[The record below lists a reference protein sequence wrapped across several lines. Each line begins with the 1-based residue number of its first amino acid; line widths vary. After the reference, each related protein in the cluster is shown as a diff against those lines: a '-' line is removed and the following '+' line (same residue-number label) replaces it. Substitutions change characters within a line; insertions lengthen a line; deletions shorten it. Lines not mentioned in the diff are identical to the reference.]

1 MKMIFARPTTPCFAL
16 PGAVVLTALLLLASV
31 PALAADSPDLAGQ
44 VIHEGVFPVSQLSW
58 DQDARGGF
66 QPLLPGTR
74 LLDQPGLPQLVG
86 QDLLLLVPADLEV
99 ADAWIEPLATHLEK
113 SPGAL
118 ADGQP
123 LVTDTGEIIHAARMK
138 SADGVFPAAWGEF
151 KGTHTWRGYR
161 ILTVGVYPLRQSGE
175 QLEFL
180 DSYAVRVRYA
190 GPADQDRTARRERFV
205 AGEAADNESI
215 LRDLVANP
223 DRLAGYQREQGQLV
237 VEAEGGFSPSK
248 TPSLSGSPVDYVI
261 VTNEAMA
268 PEFQRLA
275 DHKTAQGLN
284 TVVVSREFI
293 AANFRNGADIQETVR
308 MFLRDAYQ
316 KWGTQY
322 VLLGG
327 DTDVLP
333 ARYVSNS
340 FYPAT
345 GATDIPV
352 DLYFACLD
360 GNWNANANAFFGE
373 PALAPDPGDDVDFAE
388 EVYLGRATVSNAAM
402 AAVFVDKTIAYE
414 NTAAGSLWPN
424 RVIYA
429 AEVLFPAEY
438 EEGMNIF
445 QDGAQYVNQ
454 MVNDLVEPCTDMD
467 YLRMYETDA
476 LFPRDLPLTK
486 ATLVDSLDTGHYG
499 IFNQIGHGFYFNMS
513 VGNGNFMST
522 DADGLVNGDHTFM
535 LFSLNCASC
544 AFDYSCLMERF
555 LQNPSGGSIISI
567 GSSRAA
573 FPNTSNNYQ
582 QEFFEHLFCNG
593 ENRVGRL
600 VALSRLPWLANTQ
613 YNYVDRWTFENYT
626 LLGDP
631 SLPLWTGVPAQ
642 LAVDAPALQLGPN
655 LLTVQVTSGGMPV
668 EGAIICLARAGEDHA
683 VATTDAAGQA
693 QIEYL
698 AAAEGAVPLTVTGK
712 NLALTTLAV
721 PVLDGAGF
729 LGLTGL
735 VVQDDGLMASDGN
748 GNGVAEAGERVAF
761 WPLLLET
768 GGSAAVN
775 PAGTLACADP
785 RVIIANPT
793 VPFPS
798 VSAGGTA
805 ASSEPVVV
813 TFDAG
818 IPDGTPLHFTMSVA
832 VSGGATY
839 LSEHTLVLKAPE
851 VEVVSLDWEDATF
864 GNGDGWLDSNERVN
878 VTVRARNFGAGRSDL
893 ITAVLRTDN
902 ANVVLFDTLATFGA
916 MELMDEA
923 QGSALFSLKL
933 LDNVRRSESYLILVD
948 NHGRTYR
955 HDFYLQ
961 RPEPTDLIETDSSLG
976 ADVIV
981 LRWAPSISNDVLGY
995 DVYRSQS
1002 ASGPFVKVNR
1012 DVVAG
1017 VAYYRDEGL
1026 ELLTRYYYR
1035 IATVD
1040 ESLVPSV
1047 PSVVVQ
1053 QATAPAELPGFPVA
1067 FTNETSSH
1075 LAVGDVDGDGDQEIV
1090 LASDELYVWHHDGSE
1105 LLDGDNDSQ
1114 SLGPFTDND
1123 SDLAPAGIALAHLD
1137 DKPGLEMVVSE
1148 LGLTQRIVVYCR
1160 DGSILPGW
1168 PQSITAAAGTDWNWA
1183 TPAVGDVDGDGSPE
1197 IVVNGLNGVIWV
1209 WHSDGTELLDGD
1221 NNPATNGIFN
1231 IRPEATWEWG
1241 HSSPALCDLDGD
1253 GAKDIIFGCKIADP
1267 SGLRRL
1273 MALRHDGTNV
1283 PGFPY
1288 LANNAIDNSPAVG
1301 DLNGDGVM
1309 EIVFY
1314 DWSRRVH
1321 VVQEDGTSYPGFPV
1335 YFTIGSNMSPGPSV
1349 ALGDLDD
1356 DGQLEILFAVNITGD
1371 LSTLLAFD
1379 TDVAGGTS
1387 GQLLSGWPVSV
1398 PGSSEGS
1405 PVLGDIDGDG
1415 SPDVLYGIGGGS
1427 EDAPNNLYA
1436 FHADGAPIDG
1446 FPITLNGPL
1455 MPSPVICD
1463 LDHDQDV
1470 DIVYGGWDRLV
1481 HVWDMPF
1488 AYDRR
1493 NVPWPT
1499 FHGNMLRDGVFFP
1512 IELVGVEDQEQVV
1525 PTALQVDAPYPNP
1538 FNPSTTVRFYVPGA
1552 DGVELDL
1559 AVYDLQGRRVRV
1571 LHQGPIAAGWHTAV
1585 WDGRNDRGQGSAS
1598 GLYFLRARSSHDQ
1611 TIRKMTLVK

>member
-1 MKMIFARPTTPCFAL
+1 MKIIRSRPTTPCFPAA
-16 PGAVVLTALLLLASV
+16 GAGILITLFLAMLTAI
-31 PALAADSPDLAGQ
+31 PAGAADSE
-44 VIHEGVFPVSQLSW
+44 VILEGSFPISGLTW
-58 DQDARGGF
+58 DQDAQGGF
-66 QPLLPGTR
+66 VPVLPGTQP
-74 LLDQPGLPQLVG
+74 LAQPGLPQLPG
-86 QDLLLLVPADLEV
+86 KDLLLLVPADLKV
-99 ADAWIEPLATHLEK
+99 ADAWIEPLATHQEK
-113 SPGAL
+113 SPGTL
-118 ADGQP
+118 GLGLP
-123 LVTDTGEIIHAARMK
+123 LVTSSGEIMDQPRMQPV
-138 SADGVFPAAWGEF
+138 DGVFPGAWGEF

-161 ILTVGVYPLRQSGE
+161 LLAITVHPVRQTGDH
-175 QLEFL
+175 LDYL
-180 DSYAVRVRYA
+180 DSYAVRVRYE
-190 GPADQDRTARRERFV
+190 GPADLDAMARRERFL
-205 AGEAADNESI
+205 ADEAAENQAI
-215 LRDLVANP
+215 LRELVANP
-223 DRLAGYQREQGQLV
+223 ERLSGYSRDQGQLV
-237 VEAEGGFSPSK
+237 ADIDGGFSPSK

-275 DHKTAQGLN
+275 DHKTAQGIN
-284 TVVVSREFI
+284 TVVVTREFI
-293 AANFRNGADIQETVR
+293 AANFRNGADIQESVR
-308 MFLRDAYQ
+308 MFIRDAYQ

-340 FYPAT
+340 FYPAI
-345 GATDIPV
+345 GSTDIPV

-360 GNWNANANAFFGE
+360 GNWNANGNAFFGE
-373 PALAPDPGDDVDFAE
+373 PAADPEPGDEVDFAE

-402 AAVFVDKTIAYE
+402 AAVFVDKTMAYE
-414 NTAAGSLWPN
+414 LTAAGSLWPS

-429 AEVLFPAEY
+429 AEVLFPADY
-438 EEGMNIF
+438 QEGVNII
-445 QDGAQYVNQ
+445 QDGAQYVDQ

-486 ATLVDSLDTGHYG
+486 NALIDSLDTGHFG

-522 DADGLVNGDHTFM
+522 DADALVNGDHPFL

-555 LQNPSGGSIISI
+555 LQNANGGSVISI

-573 FPNTSNNYQ
+573 FPNTCNNYQ
-582 QEFFEHLFCNG
+582 QEFFSHLYCTG

-600 VALSRLPWLANTQ
+600 VALSRLPWLANTI

-631 SLPLWTGVPAQ
+631 SLPLWTGVPQQVA
-642 LAVDAPALQLGPN
+642 LDVASLQLGAN
-655 LLTVQVTSGGMPV
+655 ALTVDVTSGGFPV
-668 EGAIICLARAGEDHA
+668 EGATVCLSRAGEDHA
-683 VATTDAAGQA
+683 VAVTDAAGQA
-693 QIEYL
+693 LVNYL
-698 AAAEGAVPLTVTGK
+698 VAAEGEVVLTVTGK
-712 NLALTTLAV
+712 NLALTSQAV
-721 PVLDGAGF
+721 PVQDGNVF
-729 LGLTGL
+729 LSLTDL

-748 GNGVAEAGERVAF
+748 GNGVAEAGERIAF
-761 WPLLLET
+761 WPTLTET
-768 GGSAAVN
+768 AGATGLN
-775 PAGTLACADP
+775 PSGTLSCADP
-785 RVIIANPT
+785 RVTIVNPV
-793 VPFPS
+793 VPFPNIP
-798 VSAGGTA
+798 GGGS
-805 ASSEPVVV
+805 ASSTEPVVV
-813 TFDAG
+813 VLDAD
-818 IPDGTPLHFTMSVA
+818 IPDGTPLHFTMSVS
-832 VSGGATY
+832 VSGGGTY
-839 LSEHTLVLKAPE
+839 VSERTLVLKAPE
-851 VEVVSLDWEDATF
+851 VEVVYLDWEDETY

-878 VTVRARNFGAGRSDL
+878 VTVRMRNYGAGRCDL
-893 ITAVLRTDN
+893 INAVLRTAN

-916 MELMDEA
+916 MDLMDQA
-923 QGSALFSLKL
+923 QASAVFSLQL
-933 LDNVRRSESYLILVD
+933 INNERRSESYLLLED
-948 NHGRTYR
+948 NYGRITR

-961 RPEPTDLIETDSSLG
+961 RPEAPTIIETDSSLG

-981 LRWAPSISNDVLGY
+981 LRWAPSTSADVLGY
-995 DVYRSQS
+995 DVYRSNS
-1002 ASGPFVKVNR
+1002 PNGPFVQVNR

-1017 VAYYRDEGL
+1017 VSYYRDEGL
-1026 ELLTRYYYR
+1026 DLLTRYYYR
-1035 IATVD
+1035 IATLD
-1040 ESLVPSV
+1040 ESLVPSA

-1075 LAVGDVDGDGDQEIV
+1075 LAVGDVDGDGDEEII

-1105 LLDGDNDSQ
+1105 LLDGDNNSQ
-1114 SLGPFTDND
+1114 TLGPFTNQN
-1123 SDLAPAGIALAHLD
+1123 SDLSPAGIALAHLD
-1137 DKPGLEMVVSE
+1137 DKPGLEMVVSD
-1148 LGLTQRIVVYCR
+1148 LGVTQRIIVYCR

-1168 PQSITAAAGTDWNWA
+1168 PQSITAASGTDWNWA

-1197 IVVNGLNGVIWV
+1197 IVVNGLNGVIWA

-1221 NNPATNGIFN
+1221 NNPATQGIFSL
-1231 IRPEATWEWG
+1231 RPEAIWEWG
-1241 HSSPALCDLDGD
+1241 HSSPALYDLDGD
-1253 GAKDIIFGCKIADP
+1253 GTKDIIFGCKTADP

-1273 MALRHDGTNV
+1273 MALRYDGSNV

-1288 LANNAIDNSPAVG
+1288 LANNAIDNSPALG

-1314 DWSRRVH
+1314 DWSQRIY
-1321 VVQEDGTSYPGFPV
+1321 VVQQDGTDYPGFPV
-1335 YFTIGSNMSPGPSV
+1335 RYGIGSSMSPGPSV

-1356 DGQLEILFAVNITGD
+1356 DGQLEILFAVNISGD
-1371 LSTLLAFD
+1371 KSTLLAFD
-1379 TDVAGGTS
+1379 TDVTGGTS
-1387 GQLLSGWPVSV
+1387 GQLLTGWPLDV

-1405 PVLGDIDGDG
+1405 PVLGDIDGDA
-1415 SPDVLYGIGGGS
+1415 SPDVLFGIGGGS

-1436 FHADGAPIDG
+1436 FHADGQPIDG
-1446 FPITLNGPL
+1446 FPITLGGPL

-1499 FHGNMLRDGVFFP
+1499 FHGNMQRDGVFFP
-1512 IELVGVEDQEQVV
+1512 IELVGVDDQGQTV
-1525 PTALQVDAPYPNP
+1525 PSALQVGAPYPNP
-1538 FNPSTTVRFYVPGA
+1538 FNPSTTVRLYVPGTTS
-1552 DGVELDL
+1552 GELDL
-1559 AVYDLQGRRVRV
+1559 AIYDLQGRRVRV
-1571 LHQGPIAAGWHTAV
+1571 LHQGPIAPGWHTVV
-1585 WDGRNDRGQGSAS
+1585 WDGRNDGGQGSAS
-1598 GLYFLRARSSHDQ
+1598 GLYFLRARSSGDQ